1 MGSAS
6 TQARRKKGRSLLLE
20 LQGAVETSCRGKGQ
34 PLMFCLAAA
43 VLLPQLRM
51 LSVVPGR
58 KDGKDTLRELEK
70 PPQVTVVEIALMLD
84 MGVENKE

>member
-1 MGSAS
+1 
-6 TQARRKKGRSLLLE
+6 
-20 LQGAVETSCRGKGQ
+20 
-34 PLMFCLAAA
+34 MFCLAAA